1 MNSIAKANNPQ
12 PQKSPS
18 GDLGGFK
25 ADLHIH
31 TCLSPCGDLDM
42 SPRKI
47 VRTAKEKG
55 LDIIAI
61 TDHNS
66 TRNVKTCV
74 EVGEKLGLF
83 VIPGCEVN
91 TQEEVHCLC
100 YFPDL
105 ETLNEFQQYL
115 DERML
120 DIENDVEL
128 FGYQVA
134 ADENDVIIYEEER
147 SLYTG
152 IQADIESVQQKVH
165 SLGGIFVPAH
175 IDRMKNGIYGQLG
188 FIPFDLQYD
197 ALEISRGRQPEDFL
211 KQHPEIA
218 SKKILRSSDAHFLNH
233 IASVHTDFYMDELN
247 WENFK
252 ATFLNRKS

>member
-1 MNSIAKANNPQ
+1 MRV
-12 PQKSPS
+12 
-18 GDLGGFK
+18 FK

-47 VRTAKEKG
+47 VQTAKEKG

-74 EVGEKLGLF
+74 EIGEKSGLF

-134 ADENDVIIYEEER
+134 VDENDVIIYEEER

-152 IQADIESVQQKVH
+152 VQADIESVQQKVH

-175 IDRMKNGIYGQLG
+175 IDGMKNGIYGQLG

-197 ALEISRGRQPEDFL
+197 ALEISRRRQPEDFL
-211 KQHPEIA
+211 KLHPEIA

-233 IASVHTDFYMDELN
+233 IASVHTDFYIKELN
-247 WENFK
+247 WKSFK
-252 ATFLNRKS
+252 TAFTNPKS

>member
-1 MNSIAKANNPQ
+1 M
-12 PQKSPS
+12 
-18 GDLGGFK
+18 GVK

-47 VRTAKEKG
+47 VQTAMEKG
-55 LDIIAI
+55 LDMIAI

-66 TRNVKTCV
+66 TRNVRTCV
-74 EVGEKLGLF
+74 EIGKKSGLF

-105 ETLNEFQQYL
+105 EAMEEFQQYI

-120 DIENDVEL
+120 DIKNDVEL

-134 ADENDVIIYEEER
+134 VDDNDVIVYEEER

-152 IQADIESVQQKVH
+152 IQDDIESVQQKVH

-175 IDRMKNGIYGQLG
+175 IDRLKNGIYGQLG

-197 ALEISRGRQPEDFL
+197 ALEISKRTVTEDFL
-211 KQHPEIA
+211 KEHPEIA
-218 SKKILRSSDAHFLNH
+218 SKKILRNSDAHFLNH
-233 IASVHTDFYMDELN
+233 IASVHTVFEMEEPN
-247 WENFK
+247 WKNFR
-252 ATFLNRKS
+252 AAFQNPQSQIPNRNC